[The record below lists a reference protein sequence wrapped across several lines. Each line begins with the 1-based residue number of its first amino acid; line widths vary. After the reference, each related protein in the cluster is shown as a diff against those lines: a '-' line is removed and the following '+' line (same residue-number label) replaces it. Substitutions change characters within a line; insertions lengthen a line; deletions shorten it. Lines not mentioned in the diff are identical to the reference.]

1 MPANVTS
8 RYRGVTPIEAPDASG
23 TPRASLPAR
32 LPPSTQAAGTPYFH
46 TVVAGETL
54 ELLAHRYL
62 GSSQAW
68 WQLADANPG
77 VFPVDLRP
85 GTSLVI
91 PTQIDPTRVVRT
103 RSF

>member
-1 MPANVTS
+1 MPVDVSS
-8 RYRGVTPIEAPDASG
+8 RYRGVAPLEAADASG
-23 TPRASLPAR
+23 VPRAAIPSR
-32 LPPSTQAAGTPYFH
+32 LPPSVASPGTPYFH
-46 TVVAGETL
+46 TVIAGETL

-77 VFPVDLRP
+77 VFPLELAP

-91 PTQIDPTRVVRT
+91 PTQIDPGLVVRD